1 MSVSNWYAIQVRSRC
16 ECIVSELLTTKGYE
30 IFAPVYRSRRK
41 WSDRTKEIEAHL
53 FPGYVF
59 CHFDPKAR
67 SDNPVITTPGVV
79 KILGFANKPAP
90 LDDREM
96 EAVRLAAQPKAGPKP
111 FPYLSSGLNIRIT
124 HGPLSGLEG
133 MLAKI
138 KNKDILV
145 VSVTMLRRSIAV
157 EIDSNSVEVL
167 DNKASRERY
176 SSSAVAGI
184 SYQP

>member
-1 MSVSNWYAIQVRSRC
+1 
-16 ECIVSELLTTKGYE
+16 VSELLTTKGYD

-67 SDNPVITTPGVV
+67 SDSPVITTPGVV

-90 LDDREM
+90 LEDREM
-96 EAVRLAAQPKAGPKP
+96 EAVRLAAQPKACPKP
-111 FPYLSSGLNIRIT
+111 FPYLSSGVKIRIT
-124 HGPLSGLEG
+124 QGPLSGLEG
-133 MLAKI
+133 MLAKV
-138 KNKDILV
+138 KNKENLV

-157 EIDSNSVEVL
+157 EIDRSSVEVL
-167 DNKASRERY
+167 DTNASREWY
-176 SSSAVAGI
+176 SSSAAVGI
-184 SYQP
+184 PYQR